1 MIFFYQ
7 IILENNSM
15 NVLHFITPLN
25 KIKFGNYSNDTAS
38 LFATPVTGFQV
49 GPYFPYFF
57 LQQP

>member
-1 MIFFYQ
+1 
-7 IILENNSM
+7 M

-25 KIKFGNYSNDTAS
+25 KIKFGNHSNDTAS